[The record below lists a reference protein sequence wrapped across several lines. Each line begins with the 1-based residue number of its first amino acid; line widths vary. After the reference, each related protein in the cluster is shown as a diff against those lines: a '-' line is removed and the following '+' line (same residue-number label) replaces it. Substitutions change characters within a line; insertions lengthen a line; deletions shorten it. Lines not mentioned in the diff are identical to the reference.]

1 MGTAEALVL
10 AIIQG
15 LTEFLP
21 VSSSGHL
28 AIGHWLFQLGSDE
41 GLELPLS
48 YVVMVHFGT
57 LIAVVTHY
65 RRDLYEIVRDIVAP
79 RDEETGRATPGWGR
93 RLALLLIIATVPG
106 ALGGLFLEGVLD
118 RLIDIPWAVGVALLL
133 TATALLVSER
143 VAAQDRSEKDTTLL
157 DAVLIGLAQMAAL
170 IPGISRSGSCI
181 AAGLGRGFDRD
192 WAPRFAFLMS
202 VPVILGGTIYEGAKM
217 LSGGEGA
224 DQLGLYALCALV
236 SAVTGYLAV
245 GWVIDWVRAGNLKYF
260 AAYCYVVGL
269 GVIVTASLGLL

>member
-48 YVVMVHFGT
+48 FVVMVHFGT
-57 LIAVVTHY
+57 LLAVVAHY
-65 RRDLYEIVRDIVAP
+65 RRDLYEIVRDIAAP
-79 RDEETGRATPGWGR
+79 RDEESGKVKPGWGR
-93 RLALLLIIATVPG
+93 RLALLLVIATVPG
-106 ALGGLFLEGVLD
+106 ALGGFFLEDMLD
-118 RLIDIPWAVGVALLL
+118 TLIDIPWVVGVALLL

-202 VPVILGGTIYEGAKM
+202 VPVILGGTIFKVADM
-217 LSGGEGA
+217 LSGEGA
-224 DQLGLYALCALV
+224 EQLGLYSLCALV
-236 SAVTGYLAV
+236 SAVTGYVAV
-245 GWVIDWVRAGNLKYF
+245 GWVIGWVRAGNLKYF
-260 AAYCYVVGL
+260 SAHCYAVGL
-269 GVIVTASLGLL
+269 VVIVTGSLGLL

>member
-1 MGTAEALVL
+1 MDAFQ
-10 AIIQG
+10 AIILGIVEG

-57 LIAVVTHY
+57 LVAVVAHY

-79 RDEETGRATPGWGR
+79 RDEETGRTSPGWGR
-93 RLALLLIIATVPG
+93 RLALLLLIATVPG
-106 ALGGLFLEGVLD
+106 AVGGLLLEDVLD

-157 DAVLIGLAQMAAL
+157 DAVVIGLAQMAAL

-217 LSGGEGA
+217 LRGGEGA

-236 SAVTGYLAV
+236 SAVTGYVAV
-245 GWVIDWVRAGNLKYF
+245 GWVIGWVRAGNLKYF

-269 GVIVTASLGLL
+269 AVIVTGSLGLL